1 MDEPCHDEEP
11 ACGGPLIGG
20 HPDVRQ
26 DCEGLAAGCLRCVAC
41 GADVPA
47 SAERM
52 AQSREADAR
61 HLDEEGY
68 LCATCGEEGH
78 GSHSAKCGG
87 KKGGGAVMR
96 ALHLFA
102 GAGGSVLASRLLG
115 WASVGSVEWDP
126 YCRRVLRAR
135 GERVVGCDVRGF
147 KATGLVGRVDVV
159 VGGSPCQ
166 DMSVAGPGAGVYGK
180 RSILWRAQLRIAQE
194 CEAPFI
200 WWENVQGAATRN
212 GGRDLAVILRQMA
225 GAGYDAVWT
234 INRAS
239 DVGARHL
246 RARVWVLAYS
256 PEYGRRQGWA
266 WTGERPGA
274 SGLTAGGGELVANS
288 ASRGWA
294 RGSAKREPVHVATEV
309 HGWRVA
315 EPRVGRTPH
324 GLANGMDWPAARGD
338 WPHGKGPTQAAW
350 ESPRTCGPGEPGRV
364 KRVTALGNGWV
375 PAQAVAA
382 WHVLWATM
390 QDALHNGRRCLG
402 FECHPAAIEEA

>member
-1 MDEPCHDEEP
+1 
-11 ACGGPLIGG
+11 
-20 HPDVRQ
+20 
-26 DCEGLAAGCLRCVAC
+26 
-41 GADVPA
+41 
-47 SAERM
+47 
-52 AQSREADAR
+52 
-61 HLDEEGY
+61 
-68 LCATCGEEGH
+68 
-78 GSHSAKCGG
+78 
-87 KKGGGAVMR
+87 MR

-147 KATGLVGRVDVV
+147 KATGLVGGVDVV

-166 DMSVAGPGAGVYGK
+166 DLSIAGRRAGLDGT
-180 RSILWRAQLRIAQE
+180 RSGLWWEQLRIAQE
-194 CEAPFI
+194 CAAPFI
-200 WWENVQGAATRN
+200 WWENVRGALSSN
-212 GGRDLAVILRQMA
+212 GGRDFGVILHSLAQ
-225 GAGYDAVWT
+225 AGYDAVWT
-234 INRAS
+234 VNRAS
-239 DVGARHL
+239 DVGAPHR
-246 RARVWVLAYS
+246 RERVWVLAYR
-256 PEYGRRQGWA
+256 PEYGRRQGWT
-266 WTGERPGA
+266 WTGERARG
-274 SGLTAGGGELVANS
+274 SGLTAGGGEPLAYS
-288 ASRGWA
+288 PGCGWRGGDTE
-294 RGSAKREPVHVATEV
+294 RQPVHVSPEGRGSVEHAACFSQREPSDQADAVTTGGEARDELGNGGQRVAFTGRLGLEERDGLEHGHRAHPATEA
-309 HGWRVA
+309 HPGRDA
-315 EPRVGRTPH
+315 EPRVGRAPD